1 MFRYFVEKSYVMR
14 AERLPQIL
22 TNNKL
27 IVLDYVGN
35 YQTDW
40 DLRVFAREF
49 PMYPLSFKIV
59 CWCLAQYNL
68 YSNLFHFSDEF
79 EQV

>member
-49 PMYPLSFKIV
+49 PMYLLSFQNRLLVFGSI
-59 CWCLAQYNL
+59 
-68 YSNLFHFSDEF
+68 
-79 EQV
+79 